1 VARHFGSLSMKKT
14 WVKIQGMPKSL
25 THTTEHFDAA
35 VDSFMSRQNFLST
48 LIAVGKFKVELFTVS
63 FIG

>member
-1 VARHFGSLSMKKT
+1 
-14 WVKIQGMPKSL
+14 MPKSL